1 MKKLIFLL
9 MLCLPV
15 AGLAQS
21 SETALNNIS
30 LSVILPDNSDY
41 LSQKALSKIESKI
54 QHIVSKNGISGRGYS
69 NEFLIYP
76 KFEIFDEAVV
86 EGMRNL
92 VVVEVEFNLYIQ
104 QYSTKKVFSSY
115 SKSLRGS
122 GFSKAKAIVDAISKI
137 SSSDPKMEA
146 FITTGKER
154 ILAYYQ
160 NNCDQ
165 IKGDSDA
172 LISMKQ
178 YQQAIALLTS
188 VPREAK
194 DCYAS
199 IQGKTVEAYNAY
211 QLQRCSENILKAKT
225 ELANNNFA
233 RALRV
238 LSLIDPSFT
247 CATEAESLIKN
258 TAEKVDAKEQKEW
271 NFMYKRYT
279 DRQNMERYRMDT
291 MEEIAKAYYRSKPQ
305 TVIYK
310 SLF

>member
-1 MKKLIFLL
+1 MKKLLYLFL
-9 MLCLPV
+9 LCLPV
-15 AGLAQS
+15 VVLAQS

-115 SKSLRGS
+115 NKSLKGS

-154 ILAYYQ
+154 ILTYYQ

-165 IKGDSDA
+165 IQGDADA

-178 YQQAIALLTS
+178 YQQAIALLSS
-188 VPREAK
+188 VPKEAK
-194 DCYAS
+194 DCYAN
-199 IQGKTVEAYNAY
+199 IQGKSVEAYNAY

-238 LSLIDPSFT
+238 LSLIDPSST
-247 CATEAESLIKN
+247 CAKEAESLIKSA
-258 TAEKVDAKEQKEW
+258 AEKVDAKEQKEW

-279 DRQNMERYRMDT
+279 DRQNMERYRLDT
-291 MEEIAKAYYRSKPQ
+291 MQEIAKAYYQSKPQ

>member
-1 MKKLIFLL
+1 MVGF
-9 MLCLPV
+9 
-15 AGLAQS
+15 AQS

-30 LSVILPDNSDY
+30 LSVILPDNSEF

-76 KFEIFDEAVV
+76 KFDIFDEAVV

-137 SSSDPKMEA
+137 SSSDPRMEE
-146 FITTGKER
+146 FIATGKER
-154 ILAYYQ
+154 ILTYYQ

-165 IKGDSDA
+165 IAGDADA
-172 LISMKQ
+172 LISMKK
-178 YQQAIALLTS
+178 YQQAIALLSS
-188 VPREAK
+188 VPKVAK

-199 IQGKTVEAYNAY
+199 IQGKSIDAYNAY
-211 QLQRCSENILKAKT
+211 QLQRCSENVLKAKA
-225 ELANNNFA
+225 ELANNSYT

-238 LSLIDPSFT
+238 LSLVDPSST
-247 CATEAESLIKN
+247 CAAEAESLIKN
-258 TAEKVDAKEQKEW
+258 AAGKVDAKEQKEW
-271 NFMYKRYT
+271 NFMLKRYE
-279 DRQNMERYRMDT
+279 DRQNMERYRLDT

>member
-1 MKKLIFLL
+1 MKKLLYLL
-9 MLCLPV
+9 LLSLPV
-15 AGLAQS
+15 VALAQS
-21 SETALNNIS
+21 SETELNNIS
-30 LSVILPDNSDY
+30 LSVILPDNSDH

-76 KFEIFDEAVV
+76 KFEIFDESVV

-104 QYSTKKVFSSY
+104 QYSTRKVFSSY
-115 SKSLRGS
+115 NKSLRGS

-137 SSSDPKMEA
+137 SSSDPKMEK

-154 ILAYYQ
+154 ILTYYQ

-165 IKGDSDA
+165 IQGDADA
-172 LISMKQ
+172 LISMKK
-178 YQQAIALLTS
+178 YRQAIALLSS
-188 VPREAK
+188 VPKEAK

-199 IQGKTVEAYNAY
+199 IQGKAIEAYNAY

-225 ELANNNFA
+225 ELANNSYA

-238 LSLIDPSFT
+238 LSWVDPSST
-247 CATEAESLIKN
+247 CASEAESLIRN
-258 TAEKVDAKEQKEW
+258 TATKVDAEEQKEW
-271 NFMYKRYT
+271 NFMLKRYE
-279 DRQNMERYRMDT
+279 DRQNMERYRLDT
-291 MEEIAKAYYRSKPQ
+291 MREIAKAYYRSKPQ